1 MYNGPIIVK
10 LGLGGIGS
18 LLNKDDHYVRD
29 LKYDVMWIS
38 NVNM

>member
-1 MYNGPIIVK
+1 MYNRPIIVK
-10 LGLGGIGS
+10 LGLGGIDS
-18 LLNKDDHYVRD
+18 LLNKDDRYVRD